1 MVFLF
6 PSPLPSFLPNERWF
20 MPPAPPTAPDPDDP
34 EPSSSGSGSG
44 SDRARVA
51 PGSGGGND
59 GAPEPP
65 EASGFPPPG
74 DDEDDS
80 ADYLGELM
88 AAAAAGE
95 DLTAQDIAGAGFGE
109 DGTAH
114 QLRPGPV
121 LATLVHAATTD
132 EKILATLSDDDLVGV
147 ITAVRRIGS
156 FAAWAEM
163 TAIREFATRPDG
175 RRPAAPSGSP
185 SPSPSGSGSG
195 SGSGGAGGRSRGRGK
210 DGPDPSA
217 AAAGL
222 PGHPKVREFAADTLA
237 PDLHL
242 SWQSAADQIS
252 YACTVAARL
261 PVTFASL
268 RAGTIHPV
276 HLRIAEDET
285 TYLDEKY
292 LAEADAK
299 LAEAAQSKTFGEFR
313 YYAHRLVLKLDPDS
327 ALRRKNEA
335 RKDAHVRP
343 FREASGNAGMSAREL
358 PPDQVLASWQHVDQR
373 ARDLRAAGVPGTLQ
387 QLRVHGLP

>member
-1 MVFLF
+1 MRHSIEKRSVKARKRHPQVVFLF
-6 PSPLPSFLPNERWF
+6 PSPLPSFPPNQRWF
-20 MPPAPPTAPDPDDP
+20 SPPAPFPGPDPDDP
-34 EPSSSGSGSG
+34 EPAGSRPVPA
-44 SDRARVA
+44 D
-51 PGSGGGND
+51 GND
-59 GAPEPP
+59 GAAEPP
-65 EASGFPPPG
+65 EASGFPLPG
-74 DDEDDS
+74 GDEEDG
-80 ADYLGELM
+80 ADELGELM

-114 QLRPGPV
+114 QQRPGPV

-163 TAIREFATRPDG
+163 TAIREFATRPDS
-175 RRPAAPSGSP
+175 RHPAAPAG
-185 SPSPSGSGSG
+185 SPSGSGSG

-210 DGPDPSA
+210 DGPDPSP

-222 PGHPKVREFAADTLA
+222 PGHPKIREFAADTLA

-343 FREASGNAGMSAREL
+343 FREASGNAGRSAREL

-373 ARDLRAAGVPGTLQ
+373 ARDLRADWVS
-387 QLRVHGLP
+387 